1 MLPIQ
6 SKLRP
11 ESREPRP
18 RRKELTNSDPE
29 WLQHFELLVRSVLVR
44 PEMPAIIILGHFSPQ
59 IQAAHGFAGPEL
71 LHNVAAQFYDVP
83 HIRWVFLSLMFLSSS
98 FVVPL
103 ALAPCPDYHFSS
115 PRPTSP
121 SHHLLLRNPLSSFV
135 HARSRDIKLISSVK
149 GIIYEDYLS
158 QPEQARNR
166 FYPDANHANADGHDL
181 ITDVLISYI
190 MSQICAGW
198 STIQGH
204 SFDTPLFGMDESSTG
219 GPSLLGGVG
228 LRKGM
233 PGQQPGDGESVDD
246 SALASKYQALKVP
259 QGRMA
264 DRPADAQKFREI
276 EPFCV
281 AASDLINP
289 LPPSLFYGSGWKEYH
304 PPKNALYEDRHY
316 WYVPFPIFPSP
327 FFLPVSNPKRE
338 TETDS

>member
-1 MLPIQ
+1 M
-6 SKLRP
+6 
-11 ESREPRP
+11 
-18 RRKELTNSDPE
+18 T
-29 WLQHFELLVRSVLVR
+29 
-44 PEMPAIIILGHFSPQ
+44 
-59 IQAAHGFAGPEL
+59 
-71 LHNVAAQFYDVP
+71 
-83 HIRWVFLSLMFLSSS
+83 
-98 FVVPL
+98 
-103 ALAPCPDYHFSS
+103 
-115 PRPTSP
+115 
-121 SHHLLLRNPLSSFV
+121 
-135 HARSRDIKLISSVK
+135 SVK

-190 MSQICAGW
+190 MSQICSGW

-204 SFDTPLFGMDESSTG
+204 SFETPLFGMDESSTG

-233 PGQQPGDGESVDD
+233 PGQQPGDGDSVDD
-246 SALASKYQALKVP
+246 NALSSKFQALKVP

-281 AASDLINP
+281 SASDLINP

-304 PPKNALYEDRHY
+304 PPKNAMYEDRHY
-316 WYVPFPIFPSP
+316 WWVHFLFFSSPLRPSSPCVYSHPTQELTTRYAEQPTARLRIPLKLGAGDVGIYFLQSPPDKPLGTVKCWVDDNFEGGTMLHGTAEVEDVIATYVP
-327 FFLPVSNPKRE
+327 
-338 TETDS
+338 

>member
-1 MLPIQ
+1 M
-6 SKLRP
+6 SG
-11 ESREPRP
+11 
-18 RRKELTNSDPE
+18 ELNSWKDE
-29 WLQHFELLVRSVLVR
+29 FGWS
-44 PEMPAIIILGHFSPQ
+44 IL
-59 IQAAHGFAGPEL
+59 
-71 LHNVAAQFYDVP
+71 
-83 HIRWVFLSLMFLSSS
+83 M
-98 FVVPL
+98 
-103 ALAPCPDYHFSS
+103 
-115 PRPTSP
+115 T
-121 SHHLLLRNPLSSFV
+121 
-135 HARSRDIKLISSVK
+135 SVK
-149 GIIYEDYLS
+149 GIIYEDYLA

-198 STIQGH
+198 STIQGR

-233 PGQQPGDGESVDD
+233 PGQQPGDGDSVDD
-246 SALASKYQALKVP
+246 KALASKFQALKVP

-264 DRPADAQKFREI
+264 DRPADAQRFREI

-316 WYVPFPIFPSP
+316 W
-327 FFLPVSNPKRE
+327 
-338 TETDS
+338 

>member
-1 MLPIQ
+1 M
-6 SKLRP
+6 
-11 ESREPRP
+11 
-18 RRKELTNSDPE
+18 T
-29 WLQHFELLVRSVLVR
+29 
-44 PEMPAIIILGHFSPQ
+44 
-59 IQAAHGFAGPEL
+59 
-71 LHNVAAQFYDVP
+71 
-83 HIRWVFLSLMFLSSS
+83 
-98 FVVPL
+98 
-103 ALAPCPDYHFSS
+103 
-115 PRPTSP
+115 
-121 SHHLLLRNPLSSFV
+121 
-135 HARSRDIKLISSVK
+135 SVK

-190 MSQICAGW
+190 MSQICSGW

-204 SFDTPLFGMDESSTG
+204 SFETPLFGMDESSTG

-233 PGQQPGDGESVDD
+233 PGQQPGDGDSVDD
-246 SALASKYQALKVP
+246 NALSSKFQALKVP

-281 AASDLINP
+281 SASDLINP

-304 PPKNALYEDRHY
+304 PPKNAMYEDRHY
-316 WYVPFPIFPSP
+316 WWVYFLSYFPCLPLPSPIFSCTFPPAQRLTNRYAEQPTARLRIPLKLGAGDVGIYFLQSPPDKPLGTVKCWVDDNFEGGTMLHGTAEVEDVIATYVPKPARF
-327 FFLPVSNPKRE
+327 
-338 TETDS
+338 

>member
-1 MLPIQ
+1 MDLPGLSCCIMLLLSFMMFPILGM
-6 SKLRP
+6 SL
-11 ESREPRP
+11 
-18 RRKELTNSDPE
+18 
-29 WLQHFELLVRSVLVR
+29 LLVSPSVLPAFFLLYPIISHLPTLHLPGLQR
-44 PEMPAIIILGHFSPQ
+44 PSASSTLHIQFNPATRFDPPHSPD
-59 IQAAHGFAGPEL
+59 E
-71 LHNVAAQFYDVP
+71 
-83 HIRWVFLSLMFLSSS
+83 
-98 FVVPL
+98 PL
-103 ALAPCPDYHFSS
+103 TC
-115 PRPTSP
+115 
-121 SHHLLLRNPLSSFV
+121 
-135 HARSRDIKLISSVK
+135 SVK
-149 GIIYEDYLS
+149 GIIYEDYLTH
-158 QPEQARNR
+158 PEQSRNK

-190 MSQICAGW
+190 MSQICSGW

-204 SFDTPLFGMDESSTG
+204 SYETPLFGMDESSTG

-246 SALASKYQALKVP
+246 NALSSKYQALKVP

-264 DRPADAQKFREI
+264 DRPADAQRFREI

-316 WYVPFPIFPSP
+316 WWVPLCFLLPSRSFASP
-327 FFLPVSNPKRE
+327 THTLSLSSSLSLLSLSLKRC
-338 TETDS
+338 

>member
-1 MLPIQ
+1 
-6 SKLRP
+6 
-11 ESREPRP
+11 
-18 RRKELTNSDPE
+18 
-29 WLQHFELLVRSVLVR
+29 
-44 PEMPAIIILGHFSPQ
+44 MPAIIILGHFSPQ

-83 HIRWVFLSLMFLSSS
+83 HIRYVSSSCLFFLSLPPARLHSYLRSSRS
-98 FVVPL
+98 LYV
-103 ALAPCPDYHFSS
+103 ALTTYTNPAL
-115 PRPTSP
+115 PTP
-121 SHHLLLRNPLSSFV
+121 SRAVLTY
-135 HARSRDIKLISSVK
+135 SVK
-149 GIIYEDYLS
+149 GIIYEDYLTH
-158 QPEQARNR
+158 PEQSRNR

-181 ITDVLISYI
+181 IADVLISYI
-190 MSQICAGW
+190 MSQICSGW

-204 SFDTPLFGMDESSTG
+204 SFETPLFGMDESSTG

-246 SALASKYQALKVP
+246 NALSSKYQALKVP

-264 DRPADAQKFREI
+264 DRPADAQRFREI

-316 WYVPFPIFPSP
+316 WWVDLFLPSSSSSFFPIAFFPSSFSFHIFPSFVKSP
-327 FFLPVSNPKRE
+327 THTHTLLALASAQARMVLMAGTRNNPPP
-338 TETDS
+338 DFVYP

>member
-1 MLPIQ
+1 
-6 SKLRP
+6 
-11 ESREPRP
+11 
-18 RRKELTNSDPE
+18 
-29 WLQHFELLVRSVLVR
+29 
-44 PEMPAIIILGHFSPQ
+44 MPAIIILGHFSPQ

-83 HIRWVFLSLMFLSSS
+83 HIRYVSSSCLSLPIPILHLHR
-98 FVVPL
+98 PL
-103 ALAPCPDYHFSS
+103 LQVLTTFTPLQRSPILPHPPFRAAL
-115 PRPTSP
+115 TT
-121 SHHLLLRNPLSSFV
+121 
-135 HARSRDIKLISSVK
+135 SVK
-149 GIIYEDYLS
+149 GIIYEDYLTH
-158 QPEQARNR
+158 PEQSRNR

-190 MSQICAGW
+190 MSQICSGW

-246 SALASKYQALKVP
+246 NALSSKFQALKVP

-264 DRPADAQKFREI
+264 DRPADAQRFREI

-316 WYVPFPIFPSP
+316 WWVPFPLLLSITI
-327 FFLPVSNPKRE
+327 SNPLLLHRIHHLIPIRPTSSSFCGSEKELITGTRNNPPL
-338 TETDS
+338 DSVYLSN

>member
-1 MLPIQ
+1 M
-6 SKLRP
+6 
-11 ESREPRP
+11 
-18 RRKELTNSDPE
+18 T
-29 WLQHFELLVRSVLVR
+29 
-44 PEMPAIIILGHFSPQ
+44 
-59 IQAAHGFAGPEL
+59 
-71 LHNVAAQFYDVP
+71 
-83 HIRWVFLSLMFLSSS
+83 
-98 FVVPL
+98 
-103 ALAPCPDYHFSS
+103 
-115 PRPTSP
+115 
-121 SHHLLLRNPLSSFV
+121 
-135 HARSRDIKLISSVK
+135 SVK

-190 MSQICAGW
+190 MSQICSGW

-204 SFDTPLFGMDESSTG
+204 SFETPLFGMDESSTG

-233 PGQQPGDGESVDD
+233 PGQQPGDGDSVDD
-246 SALASKYQALKVP
+246 NALSSKFQALKVP

-281 AASDLINP
+281 SASDLINP

-304 PPKNALYEDRHY
+304 PPKNAMYEDRHY
-316 WYVPFPIFPSP
+316 WWVY
-327 FFLPVSNPKRE
+327 FLSSLRSSGHFLLVFTPTRRRG
-338 TETDS
+338 